1 MNEIC
6 PFEISISE
14 SELQNLN
21 SRIGTTR
28 WPKDEV
34 VDDWSQGTPLAY
46 LQDVCRY
53 WTDEYDWRRCE
64 AIINSYPQ
72 FVTTIDGVNIHF
84 LHIRSQF
91 DEARPLVMTHGWPG
105 SIAEFFK
112 VIGPLTDPTK
122 YGGIES
128 DAFHLV
134 LPTMP
139 GYGFSGKPTETG
151 WGVERI
157 GRAWGVLMERLGY
170 EKYFAQGG
178 DWGSSVTHSIAMTQ
192 TDHCAGAHVNFAF
205 VTPSE
210 QVMTDLTDFE
220 QKAIEKLQY
229 YLDVD
234 GGYSKE
240 QGTRPQTIGYS
251 LVDSPVGLAAW
262 IIEKFWAWTDN
273 NGSPEDAVTR
283 DEMLDNVMMYWLS
296 ESGASAARL
305 YWESMSLLG
314 ETQPPIHIPFGVSV
328 FPHDIF
334 IASERW
340 YRERCSDLRY
350 FNILSNGGHF
360 AATEKPEVFVDEL
373 RKCFAAMR

>member
-1 MNEIC
+1 MSEIR
-6 PFEISISE
+6 PFKISIPE
-14 SELQNLN
+14 SELRDLN
-21 SRIGTTR
+21 SRLATTR
-28 WPKDEV
+28 WPEAEV

-46 LQDVCRY
+46 VQDVCRY
-53 WTDEYDWRRCE
+53 WMEDYDWRRCE

-72 FVTTIDGVNIHF
+72 SITTIDGVDIHF
-84 LHIRSQF
+84 LHIRSPF
-91 DEARPLVMTHGWPG
+91 DNARPLVMTHGWPG
-105 SIAEFFK
+105 SVAEFFK

-122 YGGIES
+122 YGGNES

-139 GYGFSGKPTETG
+139 GYGFSGKPTEPG

-170 EKYFAQGG
+170 DKYFAQGG
-178 DWGSSVTHSIAMTQ
+178 DWGSSVTHSIATTQ
-192 TDHCAGAHVNFAF
+192 TDRCIGAHVNFAF

-210 QVMTDLTDFE
+210 EVMMDLTDFE

-229 YLDVD
+229 YLNVD

-240 QGTRPQTIGYS
+240 QGTRPQTVGYS
-251 LVDSPVGLAAW
+251 LVDSPAGLAAW

-273 NGSPEDAVTR
+273 NESPEDAVTR

-314 ETQPPIHIPFGVSV
+314 QPQPPIHIPFGVSI

-340 YRERCSDLRY
+340 YQERCSDLRY
-350 FNILSNGGHF
+350 FKILDNGGHF
-360 AATEKPEVFVDEL
+360 AATEKPDVFVDEL
-373 RKCFAAMR
+373 RQCFATMR